1 MEAEGESDGRYVD
14 EFGRPL
20 PKWKPLEPENRCRHA
35 TFAKAAAAAMKDLLT
50 AREPFF
56 DSLADEWKRRFPSL
70 PVRPGRY
77 EDGMIF
83 LYAPNA
89 PSLFAMRPRLPSIKK
104 ALAALPG
111 APRKIELRL
120 EIHK

>member
-1 MEAEGESDGRYVD
+1 MKREKEKTCHIVGAADFAADRFRPVEGDLVVACDAGAALLEKIG
-14 EFGRPL
+14 F
-20 PKWKPLEPENRCRHA
+20 KP
-35 TFAKAAAAAMKDLLT
+35 DLIVGD
-50 AREPFF
+50 F
-56 DSLADEWKRRFPSL
+56 DSLADEWKRLFPSL
-70 PVRPGRY
+70 PIRPGRY

-104 ALAALPG
+104 ALAAQPG